1 MVSPSNHWNDWNN
14 WNFGMSGTRTRLERL
29 ERSAAVERLERLEPA
44 LFNEHQG
51 IAKSARIETGNKKIL
66 TGTSVPLDTCL
77 PMGDPRGEFC
87 DALCRERELLLFQI
101 PNQRLGV
108 RSR

>member
-66 TGTSVPLDTCL
+66 TGTSVPPDTCL
-77 PMGDPRGEFC
+77 PIGGPRAGVSDSVC
-87 DALCRERELLLFQI
+87 PQREPLLI
-101 PNQRLGV
+101 P
-108 RSR
+108 